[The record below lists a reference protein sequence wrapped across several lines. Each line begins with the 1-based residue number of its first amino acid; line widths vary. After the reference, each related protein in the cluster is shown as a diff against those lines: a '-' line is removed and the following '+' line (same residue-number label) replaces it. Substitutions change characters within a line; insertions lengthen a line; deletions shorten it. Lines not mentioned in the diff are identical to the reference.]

1 MASDRGNK
9 LFDQVQNLYTKE
21 QPVTIDSKPESIY
34 MINRFLSLSVR
45 GFLAASECNAAIK
58 LPDWAKYKFLYHAI
72 QKGAPPKINYP
83 KVEKEALT
91 PRRKRAL
98 QRICE
103 KFCVKEYHGMQIL
116 LLLEQQGFRI
126 EAN

>member
-1 MASDRGNK
+1 MASDRGSK
-9 LFDQVQNLYTKE
+9 LFEQVQNLYTKE

-45 GFLAASECNAAIK
+45 GFLAASECNAAAK
-58 LPDWAKYKFLYHAI
+58 LPDWAKYQFLYYAV

-83 KVEKEALT
+83 KMDKETLT

-98 QRICE
+98 VRICE
-103 KFCVKEYHGMQIL
+103 KFCVKDYHGMQIL
-116 LLLEQQGFRI
+116 LLLEQQGFKI
-126 EAN
+126 EAT